1 LLPQQQ
7 EQSSPHKMSLFAGTS
22 FLAGPTKKTDDSAR
36 QGGHGTPST
45 TTSSNGNDVVNVG
58 DGVTTSSLVATNAGS
73 GQETSQKSTGGEGP
87 GSTLCLGRLFFRF
100 LTV

>member
-1 LLPQQQ
+1 
-7 EQSSPHKMSLFAGTS
+7 MSLFAGTS

-36 QGGHGTPST
+36 QGGPGTPSTT

-58 DGVTTSSLVATNAGS
+58 DGVTTSSLVALNAGS

-87 GSTLCLGRLFFRF
+87 GSTLCLGRRF
-100 LTV
+100 SDF